1 VQWQILDLHEG
12 ITTPVA
18 WAVDLFASGKSAR
31 VSEISPGEWLP
42 VIYHPSGK
50 DGQQDRFAVLSRT
63 VWSRKP
69 ARLIMFEPVLPDT
82 HLKLYIFGHMPRDR
96 VLGTVTDVQKLPTT
110 IADIY
115 LSRVMLEPI
124 NTDEITREA

>member
-1 VQWQILDLHEG
+1 
-12 ITTPVA
+12 
-18 WAVDLFASGKSAR
+18 
-31 VSEISPGEWLP
+31 

-63 VWSRKP
+63 DWARKP
-69 ARLIMFEPVLPDT
+69 ARLIMFEPVPPDS

-110 IADIY
+110 IADVY

-124 NTDEITREA
+124 HTDEITRQP